1 MSQQDET
8 PTPLQR
14 HLAGNGNGE
23 RQAITPVDAFRLAR
37 RKFLA
42 KQRVDMNELAGEL
55 GVGRAT
61 LYRWVGSRDQLLGEV
76 MWSLT
81 EVGLER
87 AKQDGKG
94 KGADWVLSIYRRFG
108 ELILDTPAVLHF
120 VKTEPECALRVMT
133 TKASPQQARVVD
145 WYRDLLLEAEAR
157 KGLELKLDAETLAF
171 VLIRVAESFLWTDLI
186 TGGEPDLSRGWE
198 VARVLLT

>member
-1 MSQQDET
+1 MSQRDEV

-14 HLAGNGNGE
+14 HLAGNGSGE
-23 RQAITPVDAFRLAR
+23 RQSVTPVDAFKLAR

-42 KQRVDMNELAGEL
+42 QQRVDMNELAGEL

-87 AKQDGKG
+87 AKQDGRG

-120 VKTEPECALRVMT
+120 VRTEPECALRVMT
-133 TKASPQQARVVD
+133 TKASPQQARVVA

-157 KGLELKLDAETLAF
+157 KGLRLKLDAETLAF